1 MENTVKSYIDLLEGL
16 IDTEASRSSAC
27 KTWTISMLTGFIL
40 LCKATE
46 TTPNYLLLIVP
57 ILIFA
62 GLDAYYLGTENW
74 YRNIYNK
81 FVSSVANGN
90 YSEAFIINKRSWW
103 ESISDAMGKILSPS
117 VAFYYLGM
125 ITASVILFFMLNYGR

>member
-1 MENTVKSYIDLLEGL
+1 MENTVKPFIDLLEGL

-27 KTWTISMLTGFIL
+27 KTWTISMITGFIL

-74 YRNIYNK
+74 YRNVYAK
-81 FVSSVANGN
+81 FVSNAANGN
-90 YSEAFIINKRSWW
+90 YLEAFIINQRTRSK
-103 ESISDAMGKILSPS
+103 SISDAKGKILSPS
-117 VAFYYLGM
+117 VLFFYLGM
-125 ITASVILFFMLNYGR
+125 ITASVILFFIFNYGR